1 MIHCQAFED
10 GRNAN
15 TVMNSGFFAVLLSM
29 MYVAFEL
36 AYKTDAE
43 PYRRYADHSKR
54 KMAKSISRS
63 NLFSDKFG
71 KKEQE
76 ERF

>member
-1 MIHCQAFED
+1 
-10 GRNAN
+10 
-15 TVMNSGFFAVLLSM
+15 M

>member
-15 TVMNSGFFAVLLSM
+15 TVMYSGFFAVLLSM
-29 MYVAFEL
+29 MYVAFQL

-43 PYRRYADHSKR
+43 PCRRYADHSKR
-54 KMAKSISRS
+54 KMAKSIARS
-63 NLFSDKFG
+63 NSLSDKFG
-71 KKEQE
+71 KKEQGK
-76 ERF
+76 RF